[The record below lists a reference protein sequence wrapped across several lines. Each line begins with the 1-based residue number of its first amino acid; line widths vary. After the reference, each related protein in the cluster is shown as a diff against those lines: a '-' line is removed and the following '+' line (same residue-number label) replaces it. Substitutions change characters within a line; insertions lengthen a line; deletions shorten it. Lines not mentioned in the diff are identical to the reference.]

1 MPHEYHTPVLLDHI
15 LEYLPAAGDGIF
27 IDGTVGGGGH
37 AEKILARLS
46 QRSRLICFDMDDD
59 ALAYA
64 RKRLREYG
72 DRAIFF
78 KDNFKNFR
86 ARLNEIS
93 VAGVNGVLLDLG
105 VSSYQ
110 IDQGARGFSF
120 QSQEK
125 IDMRMDRGQHLD
137 GWTIVNTYSPERLL
151 EIIREFGEERFASRI
166 VRNIVKIRQNN
177 AMNTNA
183 DLSGAVESAV
193 GPKMLQKSLARV
205 FQAIRIEVNGE
216 LENLRKALEE
226 SMDIL
231 VPGGRMMVISYHS
244 LEDRI
249 VKQWIKKESQ
259 KVIRSGNKLIPDQP
273 VKPKLLELT
282 KKPIVPDESEIQAN
296 PRARSAKLRIAEKI

>member
-15 LEYLPAAGDGIF
+15 LEYLLAGGDGIF

-37 AEKILARLS
+37 AEKILAHLS

-64 RKRLREYG
+64 RKRLQEYG
-72 DRAIFF
+72 DRVIFF

-86 ARLNEIS
+86 AQLNGIG

-110 IDQGARGFSF
+110 IDQNERGFSF
-120 QSQEK
+120 QSPGR
-125 IDMRMDRGQHLD
+125 IDMRMDRAQHFD
-137 GWTIVNTYSPERLL
+137 GWNVVNTYSPERLM

-166 VRNIVKIRQNN
+166 VRNIIKIRQSN

-183 DLSGAVESAV
+183 DLAGAVESAV
-193 GPKMLQKSLARV
+193 GAKMLQKSLARV

-216 LENLRKALEE
+216 LENLRIALEE
-226 SMDIL
+226 SADVL
-231 VPGGRMMVISYHS
+231 VHGGRMMVISYHS

-259 KVIRSGNKLIPDQP
+259 TVIRSGNKLVPDMP
-273 VKPKLLELT
+273 VEPRLLELT
-282 KKPIVPDESEIQAN
+282 KKPLVPDENEIRMN